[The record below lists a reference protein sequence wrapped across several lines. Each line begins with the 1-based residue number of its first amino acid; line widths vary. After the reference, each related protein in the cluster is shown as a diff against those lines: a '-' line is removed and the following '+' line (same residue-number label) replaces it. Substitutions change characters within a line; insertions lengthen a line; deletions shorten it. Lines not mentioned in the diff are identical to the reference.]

1 MIGNFF
7 RRQRWIFLVLAAFPL
22 VGGCAENARD
32 FFSGRPSGMAMVHNR
47 IIAGPPEAMADL
59 LRVPS
64 RFPDA
69 TEAHVADWQG
79 SLTAWWQNP
88 GKRAIMVAMFRELSP
103 EESRALRNW
112 VRITGDAA
120 SHERRLVLQE
130 IEAAIHAIPGQS
142 R

>member
-1 MIGNFF
+1 MIGKFF
-7 RRQRWIFLVLAAFPL
+7 GRQRLVFVVLVACPL
-22 VGGCAENARD
+22 VAGCAENAGD

-47 IIAGPPEAMADL
+47 IIAGPPQAMADL

-69 TEAHVADWQG
+69 TGVHVADWQA
-79 SLTAWWQNP
+79 SLTTWWRNP
-88 GKRAIMVAMFRELSP
+88 EKHAVMMAMFRELSA
-103 EESRALRNW
+103 EESLALRNW

-120 SHERRLVLQE
+120 SQERRRVLQE
-130 IEAAIHAIPGQS
+130 IEAALHSIPGPS